1 MARQW
6 PDKRSGRPPQ
16 PWRTKRDEQQFR
28 SALAQERWRSE
39 NPATLNDAWAT
50 LAATSR
56 KLLAAASRD
65 RSLSA
70 EPAPAERPR
79 APFGSSAARF
89 ASLVPDWS
97 AASSRCSS
105 RSSSLAPSEPLSEA
119 NSLPAPASPRKR
131 RSPSPARQRRAA
143 ALLSS
148 GGTAARLP
156 PELPAPPPP
165 PPTTPDEPPSP
176 VKAMPPPPPPRAP
189 ATTPATT
196 PSPQLVRADRGVL
209 SVSLPAGATSYGASS
224 PEKLAAAAYPPKGG
238 PDDASSDLTTETP
251 LPRRRE
257 PAPSAAV
264 VVRGGRPGETVEV
277 SVKLRVRD
285 TPKKPSPESKRPSP
299 EQWRPAG
306 VGGTCRAGASSRAG
320 RAAWV
325 REEPARPAR
334 RAASALA
341 PRTPRTGAK
350 APAPEDA
357 KRATA
362 RRDAAGLDAAA
373 GLFGDWF
380 WRARAAG
387 GAAPTVFDDEPA
399 RRGWRV
405 LGEGAA
411 DDGAWRAAWRCV
423 RAAPATARDRRL
435 KRRGDCVDVALLAGA
450 STAPRDDDD
459 DGGHWAHAAADAARA
474 AADAAERVKTDEPRA
489 LVAVRAAG
497 AVEPG
502 DDDDGV
508 PADVGLH
515 VLFRGLDD
523 GGYVAW
529 RVTVTVR
536 ALSLVGLDLGRGDAA
551 EQELGAALRELA
563 NLRSLDLA
571 RNGLRHAPRRLPRA
585 LRTLGLAENRLR
597 SASYLEHLAEL
608 EVLDVADNEIAST
621 RAFHHLVLARSSLRQ
636 IVIRD
641 LTRLEPAWRQ
651 KLRDLFPNAVIS

>member
-97 AASSRCSS
+97 AASSRCSP

-119 NSLPAPASPRKR
+119 NSLPAPA
-131 RSPSPARQRRAA
+131 
-143 ALLSS
+143 
-148 GGTAARLP
+148 
-156 PELPAPPPP
+156 
-165 PPTTPDEPPSP
+165 
-176 VKAMPPPPPPRAP
+176 
-189 ATTPATT
+189 
-196 PSPQLVRADRGVL
+196 
-209 SVSLPAGATSYGASS
+209 
-224 PEKLAAAAYPPKGG
+224 GG

-251 LPRRRE
+251 LPGAAPRAGAAAARRR
-257 PAPSAAV
+257 PL
-264 VVRGGRPGETVEV
+264 GGRPGETVEV

-299 EQWRPAG
+299 ESKRPSPEQWRPAG
-306 VGGTCRAGASSRAG
+306 VGH
-320 RAAWV
+320 
-325 REEPARPAR
+325 
-334 RAASALA
+334 
-341 PRTPRTGAK
+341 
-350 APAPEDA
+350 
-357 KRATA
+357 
-362 RRDAAGLDAAA
+362 AAA
-373 GLFGDWF
+373 G
-380 WRARAAG
+380 AQ
-387 GAAPTVFDDEPA
+387 
-399 RRGWRV
+399 
-405 LGEGAA
+405 
-411 DDGAWRAAWRCV
+411 
-423 RAAPATARDRRL
+423 
-435 KRRGDCVDVALLAGA
+435 
-450 STAPRDDDD
+450 
-459 DGGHWAHAAADAARA
+459 
-474 AADAAERVKTDEPRA
+474 
-489 LVAVRAAG
+489 
-497 AVEPG
+497 PG

-536 ALSLVGLDLGRGDAA
+536 ALSLVGLGLGRGDAA